1 MMAQDAKEPIPQL
14 VTKDGERKPVGSTMT
29 RDELLEAIKLVVGGQ
44 QQAEEIVRQVARQT
58 AADVSSAIYDR
69 MEGQLRDGEW
79 NIKNYPARSVL
90 NPLGEKDHPRPDI
103 HGEIFWVGTLLRK
116 DEHTREEIELLNK
129 LQPGV
134 YHNGEWKVIDMAP
147 GVRNQR
153 KLLVVFPCADRD
165 KRSELPSMVEM
176 LRIMTGEVVEPALA
190 GV

>member
-134 YHNGEWKVIDMAP
+134 YHNGEWKVIDLAP

-176 LRIMTGEVVEPALA
+176 LRIMTGEVGEPALA

>member
-134 YHNGEWKVIDMAP
+134 YHNGEWKVIDLAP